1 MSNRNLTATFC
12 DDIRHEIGGKISL
25 IGCYAGDMIV
35 PVFPITL
42 PKLCLHFTLTTRL
55 DTPFHG
61 PITVSIFQSGNVISK
76 VDINSGWAPA
86 ANLPARP
93 DGTARDTL
101 FLQGGFE
108 LSPITFDKPTTLL
121 IVAETEGDV
130 IQGPMLHIGTPP
142 VPQNSEVESGEA

>member
-1 MSNRNLTATFC
+1 MSNRSLTATFC
-12 DDIRHEIGGKISL
+12 DDIRHEIGSKVSL

-42 PKLCLHFTLTTRL
+42 PKLCIHFTLTTRL
-55 DTPFHG
+55 DAPFHG
-61 PITVSIFQSGNVISK
+61 PITVSIFQNGNVISK
-76 VDINSGWAPA
+76 VDISSGWSPDTA
-86 ANLPARP
+86 LPSRP

-108 LSPITFDKPTTLL
+108 LSPISFDKPTTLRIL
-121 IVAETEGDV
+121 AETEGEI

-142 VPQNSEVESGEA
+142 VSQTSEAEPGQA